1 MSGAGFPAEAKPPPP
16 LEQTDSQVR
25 KESTMHVQ
33 TKSKK
38 KHLLPLALIIA
49 MAAVMAGLCVVSWS
63 ERGRLQNELEAQQQQ
78 LNVAQRRVQ
87 QAEQELS
94 DLQEEFD
101 LLFRFGKEE
110 RPVTCYLL
118 SEYGQDTGIYA
129 SFEHLNQ
136 KLEIQVEEDSLVT
149 ALRVTGGEGIYTEDV
164 IPAPSGLLICLDYYL
179 DPRFMSPDTIAAW
192 EAYQEPYQAAPEAY
206 GEKLLLW

>member
-1 MSGAGFPAEAKPPPP
+1 MCIRDRYTTLCGRTPTYDLSRQSVRGF
-16 LEQTDSQVR
+16 
-25 KESTMHVQ
+25 
-33 TKSKK
+33 
-38 KHLLPLALIIA
+38 
-49 MAAVMAGLCVVSWS
+49 
-63 ERGRLQNELEAQQQQ
+63 
-78 LNVAQRRVQ
+78 
-87 QAEQELS
+87 LS

-110 RPVTCYLL
+110 RTVTCYLL

-129 SFEHLNQ
+129 SFENLNQ

-179 DPRFMSPDTIAAW
+179 DPRFMSPDLSLIHI
-192 EAYQEPYQAAPEAY
+192 
-206 GEKLLLW
+206 